1 MPRPRRACDRRGRIA
16 TVVAARLDP
25 RESSRIDACL
35 STEMKDRT
43 PWPTTRTVLFKSKPV
58 ELAGP
63 QLKPG
68 DKAPDFSCVG
78 AGLSVSDWPIP
89 AGKARLFNVVPSLDT
104 PVCNTQ
110 TRRFNEEL
118 NALGDK
124 VAAYTVSLDLPFAQQ
139 RWCTE
144 AKVEN
149 LKNLSD
155 VRDHSFGEHYG
166 VLIKGLP
173 IPLLAR
179 AVFVVDAQDTIRY
192 AEIVPDIAP
201 GARLRARAQGVERG
215 RGGLITVPNRRS
227 RHGPRSGSVSAPWRE
242 AMCASVPCGTS
253 LNPPGA

>member
-1 MPRPRRACDRRGRIA
+1 MAD
-16 TVVAARLDP
+16 
-25 RESSRIDACL
+25 
-35 STEMKDRT
+35 
-43 PWPTTRTVLFKSKPV
+43 TRTVTFKGNPV

-78 AGLSVSDWPIP
+78 ANLSVVSLADTG
-89 AGKARLFNVVPSLDT
+89 GKARLFNVVPSLDT

-118 NALGDK
+118 KALGDK

-139 RWCTE
+139 RWCGE

-155 VRDHSFGEHYG
+155 VRDHSFGAQYG

-173 IPLLAR
+173 LPLLAR
-179 AVFVVDAQDTIRY
+179 AVFVVDPKNTIRY
-192 AEIVPDIAP
+192 VELVPEITQEPNYQPALDALKN
-201 GARLRARAQGVERG
+201 AA
-215 RGGLITVPNRRS
+215 GG
-227 RHGPRSGSVSAPWRE
+227 
-242 AMCASVPCGTS
+242 
-253 LNPPGA
+253 

>member
-1 MPRPRRACDRRGRIA
+1 MA
-16 TVVAARLDP
+16 
-25 RESSRIDACL
+25 E
-35 STEMKDRT
+35 
-43 PWPTTRTVLFKSKPV
+43 TRTVNFKGNPV
-58 ELAGP
+58 ELVGP

-78 AGLSVSDWPIP
+78 AGLSILSLGDT

-110 TRRFNEEL
+110 TRKFSEEL
-118 NALGDK
+118 QALGDK
-124 VAAYTVSLDLPFAQQ
+124 AAAYTVSLDLPFAQQ

-155 VRDHSFGEHYG
+155 VRDHSFGEHFG

-179 AVFVVDAQDTIRY
+179 SVFVVDSQDKITY
-192 AEIVPDIAP
+192 VEIVPDIS
-201 GARLRARAQGVERG
+201 QE
-215 RGGLITVPNRRS
+215 PNYE
-227 RHGPRSGSVSAPWRE
+227 PALKALKE
-242 AMCASVPCGTS
+242 AAK
-253 LNPPGA
+253 A